1 MPGPT
6 LYVVHQ
12 SLIIVRGANQR
23 DIQPYI
29 TKTYFGL
36 QKPPVNLAK
45 IAIGDGA
52 IGSFAEFEQLPT
64 VGSLLLSR
72 YYH

>member
-1 MPGPT
+1 MLFINVSQPFVEQT
-6 LYVVHQ
+6 
-12 SLIIVRGANQR
+12 NCN
-23 DIQPYI
+23 IQPYI

-52 IGSFAEFEQLPT
+52 IGSFVEFEQLPT
-64 VGSLLLSR
+64 VGSLLRSR
-72 YYH
+72 YYY